1 MGTKHTFFR
10 SMNRAMSRSDYCR
23 LLHCTTNSSPALTEE
38 NFMPKALFTA
48 VLAASFAS
56 AAASYSQY
64 PAQPPAAPAMKAVTT
79 EKPTRMTLQSGAE
92 TVKVRA
98 VYSPDVRP
106 NPPQTLASADDEA
119 DASQS
124 GWRSYGMLLATL
136 VLMGVIA
143 VRRFSAGRH

>member
-1 MGTKHTFFR
+1 MGH
-10 SMNRAMSRSDYCR
+10 SDYCR

-38 NFMPKALFTA
+38 KFMIKALIPGLL
-48 VLAASFAS
+48 LALF
-56 AAASYSQY
+56 AAASTSYATSIVQST
-64 PAQPPAAPAMKAVTT
+64 AAPAVKAATG
-79 EKPTRMTLQSGAE
+79 EKTTRMKLQPGAE

-106 NPPQTLASADDEA
+106 VQELSADEFDS
-119 DASQS
+119 DAS

-143 VRRFSAGRH
+143 VRRFTAGRH